1 MAENYGIIVQK
12 EAMKTELLIDGK
24 NAFPEIIRCIRK
36 AHESIFINMFIWRND
51 TIGCTLAREV
61 LAAAD
66 RGVKITISKDRYGVI
81 CETCEESRQS
91 FFNRKTSLAEKLKI
105 AALAL
110 FYNRDRSHAPH
121 DTRLDNGTLL
131 HALLEHPNVDAVY
144 DKNKYDHSKFYLFD
158 GETLIFGGINVE
170 DKENGQDYAGR
181 AYHDY
186 MVKLTEA
193 PLIAEFLESRR
204 SPVSGGTFEM
214 NLKERGNWFGMKDAY
229 LKLIGEAEKSLTI
242 VMAYFSAL
250 PEFEAAILRA
260 AQRGVDVRIVIPAHA
275 NFQDD
280 LNKKTVRRLMKK
292 SSGAIKVYAYPGML
306 HAKLLMSE
314 KALSLGSCN
323 ITKKAFHQLDELNL
337 SVPNG
342 ASGFAES
349 VRESVEDTFARSK
362 PLSVDVRYRPIVAA
376 AESLLV

>member
-1 MAENYGIIVQK
+1 
-12 EAMKTELLIDGK
+12 MKTELLVDGK
-24 NAFPEIIRCIRK
+24 SAFPEIIRCIRNAQK
-36 AHESIFINMFIWRND
+36 SILINMFIWRND
-51 TIGCTLAREV
+51 TIGCTLAHEL
-61 LAAAD
+61 LAAAN
-66 RGVKITISKDRYGVI
+66 RGVKVTISKDRYGVI

-91 FFNRKTSLAEKLKI
+91 FFNRQTSLAEKLKI

-121 DTRLDNGTLL
+121 DTRLDNGSLL
-131 HALLEHPNVDAVY
+131 HALLEHPNVDATY

-158 GETLIFGGINVE
+158 SETLIFGGINVE

-181 AYHDY
+181 VYHDY

-193 PLIAEFLESRR
+193 PLIAEFLKCRR
-204 SPVSGGTFEM
+204 SPAAGGTFEM
-214 NLKERGNWFGMKDAY
+214 NLKECGNWFGMKNAY
-229 LKLIGEAEKSLTI
+229 LKLIDAAEKSLTI

-260 AQRGVDVRIVIPAHA
+260 AQRGVDVRVVIPARA

-280 LNKKTVRRLMKK
+280 LNKKAVRRLVKK
-292 SSGAIKVYAYPGML
+292 SGGTIQVSAYPGML

-323 ITKKAFHQLDELNL
+323 ITKKAFGQLDELNL
-337 SVPNG
+337 SVPND
-342 ASGFAES
+342 ASVFAES
-349 VRESVEDTFARSK
+349 VRESAADTFARSA
-362 PLSVDVRYRPIVAA
+362 PLSADVHYRPVVAA
-376 AESLLV
+376 LESLLV

>member
-1 MAENYGIIVQK
+1 
-12 EAMKTELLIDGK
+12 MKTELLVDGK
-24 NAFPEIIRCIRK
+24 KAFPEIIRCIRK
-36 AHESIFINMFIWRND
+36 ARESIFINMFIWRND
-51 TIGCTLAREV
+51 TIGCTLAREL

-81 CETCEESRQS
+81 CERCEESRQS
-91 FFNRKTSLAEKLKI
+91 FFNRRPSFAEKFKI

-121 DTRLDNGTLL
+121 DTCLDDGALL
-131 HALLEHPNVDAVY
+131 HALLEHPNIDAVY

-158 GETLIFGGINVE
+158 DQTLIFGGINVE

-181 AYHDY
+181 TYHDY

-193 PLIAEFLESRR
+193 PLIAEFLESRC
-204 SPVSGGTFEM
+204 SPASGGTFEM

-229 LKLIGEAEKSLTI
+229 LKLINEAEKSLTI
-242 VMAYFSAL
+242 VMAYFSPL
-250 PEFEAAILRA
+250 SEFEAAILGA
-260 AQRGVDVRIVIPAHA
+260 VQRGVDVRIVIPAYA

-280 LNKKTVRRLMKK
+280 LNKKAVRRLMEK
-292 SSGAIKVYAYPGML
+292 SGGAIRVYAYPGML

-323 ITKKAFHQLDELNL
+323 ITKKAFGQLDELNL
-337 SVPNG
+337 SMANN
-342 ASGFAES
+342 ASDFAAA
-349 VRESVEDTFARSK
+349 VRESVEDTFAHSK
-362 PLSVDVRYRPIVAA
+362 PLGANVRYNPVVAA
-376 AESLLV
+376 LESLLV

>member
-1 MAENYGIIVQK
+1 
-12 EAMKTELLIDGK
+12 MKTELLVDGK
-24 NAFPEIIRCIRK
+24 NAFPEIVRCIQNAR
-36 AHESIFINMFIWRND
+36 ESIFINLFIWRND

-66 RGVKITISKDRYGVI
+66 RGVKVTISKDRYGVI
-81 CETCEESRQS
+81 CERCEESRQS
-91 FFNRKTSLAEKLKI
+91 FFNRQTSLAEKLKI
-105 AALAL
+105 ASLAL

-121 DTRLDNGTLL
+121 DTRLDDGALL
-131 HALLEHPNVDAVY
+131 RALLEHPNIDAVY
-144 DKNKYDHSKFYLFD
+144 DKNRYDHSKFYLFD

-193 PLIAEFLESRR
+193 PLIAEFLERRR
-204 SPVSGGTFEM
+204 SPASGGTFEM

-229 LKLIGEAEKSLTI
+229 LKLIDDAETHLSI

-250 PEFEAAILRA
+250 PEFEAAILGA
-260 AQRGVDVRIVIPAHA
+260 ARRGVDVRVVIPACA

-280 LNKKTVRRLMKK
+280 LNKKTVKRLMKK
-292 SSGAIKVYAYPGML
+292 SGGAIKVYAYPGML

-314 KALSLGSCN
+314 RALSLGSCN
-323 ITKKAFHQLDELNL
+323 ITKKAFGQLDELNL
-337 SVPNG
+337 SAAND

-349 VRESVEDTFARSK
+349 VRESVEDTFARSAS
-362 PLSVDVRYRPIVAA
+362 LSTDVRYRPIVAA
-376 AESLLV
+376 VESLLV

>member
-1 MAENYGIIVQK
+1 
-12 EAMKTELLIDGK
+12 MKTELLIDGK

-144 DKNKYDHSKFYLFD
+144 GKNKYDHSKFYLFD
-158 GETLIFGGINVE
+158 GETLIFGGINIE

-214 NLKERGNWFGMKDAY
+214 NLKERGNWFRMKDAY

-292 SSGAIKVYAYPGML
+292 SSGVIKVYAYPGML

-314 KALSLGSCN
+314 KVLSLGSCN
-323 ITKKAFHQLDELNL
+323 ITKKAFYQLDELNL
-337 SVPNG
+337 SVLND
-342 ASGFAES
+342 ASGFAEA
-349 VRESVEDTFARSK
+349 VRESVEDTFARSA
-362 PLSVDVRYRPIVAA
+362 PLSADVRYNSIVAA

>member
-1 MAENYGIIVQK
+1 
-12 EAMKTELLIDGK
+12 MKTELLVDGK
-24 NAFPEIIRCIRK
+24 NAFPEIIRCIQNARK
-36 AHESIFINMFIWRND
+36 SIFINMFIWRND
-51 TIGCTLAREV
+51 TIGCTLAREL

-66 RGVKITISKDRYGVI
+66 RGVKVTISKDRYGVI

-91 FFNRKTSLAEKLKI
+91 FFNRQTSLAEKLKI

-110 FYNRDRSHAPH
+110 FYNRNRSHAPH
-121 DTRLDNGTLL
+121 DTRLDSGSLL
-131 HALLEHPNVDAVY
+131 HALLEHPNIDAMY

-158 GETLIFGGINVE
+158 GETLIFGGINIE

-186 MVKLTEA
+186 MVKLTEP
-193 PLIAEFLESRR
+193 PLIAEFLECRR
-204 SPVSGGTFEM
+204 SPASGGTFEM
-214 NLKERGNWFGMKDAY
+214 NLKERGNWFGMKNAY
-229 LKLIGEAEKSLTI
+229 LKLINEAEKSLTI

-260 AQRGVDVRIVIPAHA
+260 AQRGASVRVVIPAHA

-280 LNKKTVRRLMKK
+280 LNKKAVKRLMKK
-292 SSGAIKVYAYPGML
+292 SGGVIRVYAYPGML

-323 ITKKAFHQLDELNL
+323 ITKKAFGQLDELNL
-337 SVPNG
+337 SAAND
-342 ASGFAES
+342 ASCFAAT
-349 VRESVEDTFARSK
+349 VRESAEDTFARSK
-362 PLSVDVRYRPIVAA
+362 PLGADVRYRPVVAA

>member
-1 MAENYGIIVQK
+1 
-12 EAMKTELLIDGK
+12 MKTELLVDGK
-24 NAFPEIIRCIRK
+24 NAFPEIIQCIRR
-36 AHESIFINMFIWRND
+36 ARESILINMFIWRND
-51 TIGCTLAREV
+51 TIGCTLVREL

-66 RGVKITISKDRYGVI
+66 RGVKVTISKDRYGVI

-91 FFNRKTSLAEKLKI
+91 FFNRRASLAERLKI

-121 DTRLDNGTLL
+121 DTEVDSGALL
-131 HALLEHPNVDAVY
+131 HTLLEHPNVDAMY

-158 GETLIFGGINVE
+158 GETLILGGINVE
-170 DKENGQDYAGR
+170 DKESGQDYAGR

-186 MVKLTEA
+186 MVKLTEP
-193 PLIAEFLESRR
+193 PLIAEFLERRR
-204 SPVSGGTFEM
+204 SPASGGTFEM

-229 LKLIGEAEKSLTI
+229 LKLINDAEKSLTI

-250 PEFEAAILRA
+250 PEFETAILRA
-260 AQRGVDVRIVIPAHA
+260 AQRSVNVRIVIPAHA

-280 LNKKTVRRLMKK
+280 LNKKAVSRLIKK
-292 SSGAIKVYAYPGML
+292 SGGAIKVCAYPGRL

-323 ITKKAFHQLDELNL
+323 ITKKAFGQLDELNL
-337 SVPNG
+337 SVPND
-342 ASGFAES
+342 ASTFAAA
-349 VRESVEDTFARSK
+349 VCESVEDTFVRSA
-362 PLSVDVRYRPIVAA
+362 PLSENVRYRPIVAA
-376 AESLLV
+376 LESLLV

>member
-1 MAENYGIIVQK
+1 
-12 EAMKTELLIDGK
+12 MKTELLVDGK
-24 NAFPEIIRCIRK
+24 NAFPEIIRCIRNARK
-36 AHESIFINMFIWRND
+36 SIFINMFIWRND
-51 TIGCTLAREV
+51 TIGCTLVREV

-66 RGVKITISKDRYGVI
+66 RGVKVTISKDRYGVV

-91 FFNRKTSLAEKLKI
+91 FFNRRTSLAEKLKI
-105 AALAL
+105 AVLAL

-121 DTRLDNGTLL
+121 DTRLDNGSLL

-193 PLIAEFLESRR
+193 PLIAEFLSCRR
-204 SPVSGGTFEM
+204 SPASGGTFEM

-229 LKLIGEAEKSLTI
+229 LKLINEAEKSLTI
-242 VMAYFSAL
+242 VMAYFSTL
-250 PEFEAAILRA
+250 PEFEAAILGA
-260 AQRGVDVRIVIPAHA
+260 AQRGVDVRVVIPAYA

-280 LNKKTVRRLMKK
+280 LNKKTARRLIKK
-292 SSGAIKVYAYPGML
+292 SGGVVKVYAYPGML

-323 ITKKAFHQLDELNL
+323 ITKKAFGQLDELNL
-337 SVPNG
+337 SVPND
-342 ASGFAES
+342 ASTFAAA
-349 VRESVEDTFARSK
+349 VCESVEDTLARSA
-362 PLSVDVRYRPIVAA
+362 PLSENVRYRPIVAA
-376 AESLLV
+376 LESLLV

>member
-1 MAENYGIIVQK
+1 MEV
-12 EAMKTELLIDGK
+12 ELLTDGK
-24 NAFPEIIRCIRK
+24 NAFPEIIRCIRR
-36 AHESIFINMFIWRND
+36 ARESIFINMFIWRND
-51 TIGCTLAREV
+51 TIGCTLVREL

-66 RGVKITISKDRYGVI
+66 RGVKVTISKDRYGVI

-91 FFNRKTSLAEKLKI
+91 FFNRRVSLAERLKI

-121 DTRLDNGTLL
+121 DTEVDSGALL
-131 HALLEHPNVDAVY
+131 HALLDHPNIDAVY

-158 GETLIFGGINVE
+158 GKTLIFGGVNVE

-181 AYHDY
+181 SYHDY
-186 MVKLTEA
+186 MVKLTEP
-193 PLIAEFLESRR
+193 PLIAEFLENRR
-204 SPVSGGTFEM
+204 SPASGGTFEM

-229 LKLIGEAEKSLTI
+229 LTLINGAETHLTI
-242 VMAYFSAL
+242 VMAYFSPL
-250 PEFEAAILRA
+250 PEFESAILDA
-260 AQRGVDVRIVIPAHA
+260 ARRGASVRVVISACA

-323 ITKKAFHQLDELNL
+323 ITKKAFGQLDELNL
-337 SVPNG
+337 SVPND
-342 ASGFAES
+342 ASAFAES
-349 VRESVEDTFARSK
+349 VRKSVEDTFACSK
-362 PLSVDVRYRPIVAA
+362 PLGADVRYNPIVAA